1 MTDANSKCVI
11 FPLIFANFVTHRKNR
26 YTVCDD
32 QDRVLPT
39 DETKFV
45 QLDTFVV
52 QTGFFL

>member
-1 MTDANSKCVI
+1 MRHISPI
-11 FPLIFANFVTHRKNR
+11 FVNFVTRKKNR

-52 QTGFFL
+52 QTGFFSLRSM